1 MRRNQCVTTNIQLPF
16 ATSNEDLVE
25 LFETVGNVTLAEV
38 MFDGERPRGEGVV
51 EFTDVSEAQQSCDRF
66 MGYVYGGRAI
76 DVQFAPERHEFSP
89 TACKGGQINT

>member
-1 MRRNQCVTTNIQLPF
+1 MRVSGQTDVQLPF

-38 MFDGERPRGEGVV
+38 MFDGERPRGEGIV
-51 EFTDVSEAQQSCDRF
+51 EFTDQSEAQQSCDRF

-76 DVQFAPERHEFSP
+76 DVQFSPERHDFSP
-89 TACKGGQINT
+89 TAAKGGQTNP